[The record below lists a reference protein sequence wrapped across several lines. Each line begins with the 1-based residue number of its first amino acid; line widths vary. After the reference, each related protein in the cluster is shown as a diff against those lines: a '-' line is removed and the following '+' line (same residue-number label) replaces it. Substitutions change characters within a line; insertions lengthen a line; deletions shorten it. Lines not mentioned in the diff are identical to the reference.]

1 MAELSEYKITM
12 VTLDS
17 PPPIGSSTNTV
28 FEPWYRQNSFTM
40 SGARV
45 STVAVLDDDPNFEVP
60 RYSTDLEQ
68 FLVSDTAFGP
78 DLVAAGNRLS
88 VFRGSIIKD
97 ADGNRFLANFPFIN
111 GTRGSFGNMVGGRK
125 AILVTPLPVT
135 DASTGKTTFPKFDVN
150 ATFSYVSE
158 KGFGNGYASV
168 AYAPQAAICF
178 TAGTMIETMFG
189 AQAIET
195 LSAGDMVLT
204 RDNGFRVLRW
214 IGSTLLDRGRLDLQ
228 PHLRPILIRADALA
242 PGFPSRDLRVSP
254 QHRVLVRSVIARRMF
269 GEDEILVAAKHLL
282 GLPGIEIVNPALG
295 VSYHHMLF
303 DDHEVVRSNGAWTE
317 SLYTG
322 PEALKAVSGAA
333 RREILA
339 LFPHLSDPG
348 FRSTGARRLLNGRE
362 GRKLA
367 QRHVK
372 NSRQLVNEA

>member
-125 AILVTPLPVT
+125 AILITPLPVT

-195 LSAGDMVLT
+195 DVVGVAMPVLGLALGHDPAE
-204 RDNGFRVLRW
+204 RRFVAQREGANLHQAR
-214 IGSTLLDRGRLDLQ
+214 
-228 PHLRPILIRADALA
+228 LRPVVQAHLKPELLVPCTLWIAEI
-242 PGFPSRDLRVSP
+242 PGTP
-254 QHRVLVRSVIARRMF
+254 
-269 GEDEILVAAKHLL
+269 
-282 GLPGIEIVNPALG
+282 
-295 VSYHHMLF
+295 
-303 DDHEVVRSNGAWTE
+303 
-317 SLYTG
+317 
-322 PEALKAVSGAA
+322 
-333 RREILA
+333 
-339 LFPHLSDPG
+339 
-348 FRSTGARRLLNGRE
+348 
-362 GRKLA
+362 
-367 QRHVK
+367 
-372 NSRQLVNEA
+372 